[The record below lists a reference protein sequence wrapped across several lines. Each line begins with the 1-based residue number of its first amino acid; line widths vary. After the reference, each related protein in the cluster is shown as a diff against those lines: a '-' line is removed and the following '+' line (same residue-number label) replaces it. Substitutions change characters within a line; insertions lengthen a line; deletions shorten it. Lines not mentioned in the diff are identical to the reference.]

1 MPGNT
6 RGLIS
11 VGAVAMRSTIW
22 LVVVCLIGLGVM
34 VAIKIG
40 TAAPEGADADK
51 AKVGTAVEPGTSTKA
66 KSFQV

>member
-11 VGAVAMRSTIW
+11 VGAVAMRGTTW
-22 LVVVCLIGLGVM
+22 LIVICLIGLGVM

-40 TAAPEGADADK
+40 TAAPEGADADA
-51 AKVGTAVEPGTSTKA
+51 AKVGTAVAPGTPAKA

>member
-1 MPGNT
+1 
-6 RGLIS
+6 
-11 VGAVAMRSTIW
+11 MRSTTW
-22 LVVVCLIGLGVM
+22 LVVICLIGFGVM

-51 AKVGTAVEPGTSTKA
+51 AKVGTAVEPGTPTKA

>member
-1 MPGNT
+1 MLGHT

-11 VGAVAMRSTIW
+11 VNAAAMRSIIW
-22 LVVVCLIGLGVM
+22 LVVICLIGLGVT

-40 TAAPEGADADK
+40 AAAPEGADADA
-51 AKVGTAVEPGTSTKA
+51 AKVGTAAEPGTPARA